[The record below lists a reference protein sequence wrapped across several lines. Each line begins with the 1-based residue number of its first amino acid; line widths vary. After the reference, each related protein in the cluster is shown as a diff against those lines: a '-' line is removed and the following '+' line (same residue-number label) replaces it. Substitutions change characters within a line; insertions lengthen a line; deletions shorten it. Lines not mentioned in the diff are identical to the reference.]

1 VEKAAGCTASRAQHP
16 MNRASAS
23 ALLGRAAA
31 RVLWQPDMWDRLV
44 LAAKCVGSASTVIDV
59 GGRGHQLAR
68 FLPSAKVSTAN
79 IVPPADFIVGA
90 RVLPFADGQFE
101 VVTSCDTLEH
111 MPADQRPEHI
121 AELVRVAR
129 RRLVICCPYGSP
141 QKQKA
146 EWDVAEGVRHVVGT
160 TLPYLQEHL
169 EFGFPREEDVIAMVR
184 AAAPS
189 AEVKCLYYGNYL
201 SGNALL
207 LEGVRA
213 RWGHDPK
220 ALFRFAWRAYLRPRR
235 PGLELTSTD
244 TTSRL
249 YLVADLASGPS
260 G

>member
-1 VEKAAGCTASRAQHP
+1 
-16 MNRASAS
+16 MNRAGAS

-31 RVLWQPDMWDRLV
+31 RILWQPDMWDRLV
-44 LAAKCVGSASTVIDV
+44 LAAQCADPASTVIDI

-79 IVPPADFIVGA
+79 IVPPADFIVDA
-90 RVLPFADGQFE
+90 RVLPFTDGQFD

-111 MPADQRPEHI
+111 MQAEHRPDHV

-141 QKQKA
+141 EKQKA
-146 EWDVAEGVRHVVGT
+146 EYDVADVVRGIVGT

-169 EFGFPREEDVIAMVR
+169 EFGFPPEADVVAMVR
-184 AAAPS
+184 TAAPG
-189 AEVKCLYYGNYL
+189 AQVRCLYYGDYP

-207 LEGVRA
+207 LDGVRA

-220 ALFRFAWRAYLRPRR
+220 ALFRFVWRAYLRPRR
-235 PGLELTSTD
+235 PGLELTSTP
-244 TTSRL
+244 TTARL
-249 YLVADLASGPS
+249 YLVADLAS
-260 G
+260 